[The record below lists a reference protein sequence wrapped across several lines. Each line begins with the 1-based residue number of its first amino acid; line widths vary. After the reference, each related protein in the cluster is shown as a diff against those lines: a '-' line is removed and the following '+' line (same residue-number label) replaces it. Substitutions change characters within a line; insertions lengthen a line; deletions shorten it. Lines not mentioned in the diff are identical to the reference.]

1 MEDKFKEI
9 KKENKVEEKGKNEKS
24 DAEKQQE
31 YEKELLERIEFEST
45 FNDAVIDFFN
55 ENSKSK

>member
-31 YEKELLERIEFEST
+31 YEKELLERIEFESA

>member
-31 YEKELLERIEFEST
+31 YEKELLERIEFESA

-55 ENSKSK
+55 GDSKSK

>member
-31 YEKELLERIEFEST
+31 YEKELLERIEFESA
-45 FNDAVIDFFN
+45 FNDTVIDFFH

>member
-31 YEKELLERIEFEST
+31 YEKELLERIEFESA
-45 FNDAVIDFFN
+45 FNDAVIGFFN

>member
-31 YEKELLERIEFEST
+31 YEKELLERIEFESA

-55 ENSKSK
+55 ENSRSK

>member
-9 KKENKVEEKGKNEKS
+9 KKENKVEEKGKNEKY

-31 YEKELLERIEFEST
+31 YEKELLERIEFESA
-45 FNDAVIDFFN
+45 FNDTVIDFFN

>member
-1 MEDKFKEI
+1 MQDKFKEI
-9 KKENKVEEKGKNEKS
+9 KKENKVEEKDKNEKS
-24 DAEKQQE
+24 DAEKQEE
-31 YEKELLERIEFEST
+31 YEKELLERIEFESA

>member
-31 YEKELLERIEFEST
+31 YEKELLERIEFESA
-45 FNDAVIDFFN
+45 FNEAVIDFFN